1 MSYAA
6 EPYAQFVDDLLTALT
21 GGVSREQFVF
31 LPEDGPYRL
40 APPGPLIKSTLRVFG
55 QAGNTFARFQADRD
69 FALEGDLLTW
79 KARPDGTPAADAVW
93 PDAGTPFYVNY
104 DAMAPAGAAPLLSD
118 RNPGSVTRLLAE
130 SFAREYAVLS
140 RQLESVYQAGF
151 LETATG
157 RDLDQVAALLGLTRY
172 TRAFAVGTVV
182 FSRSTPAP
190 ADVFIPAGTR
200 LSTAEP
206 PAVVFETTEDR
217 TLHRGSLSAEAPVR
231 ATTTGA
237 AGVVPARTI
246 QVIHRPILGI
256 ETASNPQTTA
266 FGGADEQ
273 DEALRARAR
282 RALEGAGKAT
292 AGALLAALAT
302 LPTVRE
308 KDVGIDE
315 DPLSR
320 PGVITLRVAAPLT
333 DATCRQ
339 AVALIETTRPAG
351 VRVLHDL
358 DRPVPPAELSPG
370 PNPDDDTAAPAEAA
384 PPEEGLFLPVAVKAI
399 LLPASGALT
408 PQDRTALKRRGEE
421 AIRAVV
427 GEAGIGEPVV
437 YHRLAAALMAIEGVQ
452 DVTLELYANLPGQ
465 LPPSHRNLIPPKTLR
480 PTAEAQHGGLIQ
492 VEIGGQLVALDL
504 TVGIALQGA
513 GLVGDQVANLV
524 NARIQ
529 VAGQLRDAVGTLA
542 SLSVAALKGAI
553 VPRETF
559 TITSL
564 SFTME
569 YSEAGVRINKLF
581 TEADP
586 AVPVSPLQRLWV
598 RTVKLAGGGS

>member
-1 MSYAA
+1 VTYAA

-40 APPGPLIKSTLRVFG
+40 SPPGPLIPSTLRVFG
-55 QAGNTFARFQADRD
+55 QAGGAFARFQADRD
-69 FALEGDLLTW
+69 FTLDGDLIRW
-79 KARPDGTPAADAVW
+79 KAQADGTPAPDAVW
-93 PDAGTPFYVNY
+93 PDPGTPFYANY
-104 DAMAPAGAAPLLSD
+104 EAFAPAGAVPPLTD
-118 RNPGSVTRLLAE
+118 RNPGSVTRLLSE

-140 RQLESVYQAGF
+140 RQLESVYRAGF

-157 RDLDQVAALLGLTRY
+157 RDLEQVVALLGLTRF

-206 PAVVFETTEDR
+206 PAVVFETTEDE

-231 ATTTGA
+231 ATVSDA
-237 AGVVPARTI
+237 VGVVPARAI
-246 QVIHRPILGI
+246 RVIHRPILGV
-256 ETASNPQTTA
+256 ESVENPQTTA
-266 FGGADEQ
+266 LSGTDEG

-292 AGALLAALAT
+292 MGALLGALAT
-302 LPTVRE
+302 LPGVRE

-320 PGVITLRVAAPLT
+320 PGVLTLRVAAPLS
-333 DATCRQ
+333 DEGARE
-339 AVALIETTRPAG
+339 AIALIEATRPAG

-358 DRPVPPAELSPG
+358 DNPTPPAELTPG
-370 PNPDDDTAAPAEAA
+370 PNPDDDTAAPPDAA
-384 PPEEGLFLPVAVKAI
+384 PPTAGLFLPVAAKAI
-399 LLPASGALT
+399 LLPASGALS
-408 PQDRTALKRRGEE
+408 PQDRAALKRQGED

-427 GEAGIGEPVV
+427 GEAGIGEILV
-437 YHRLAAALMAIEGVQ
+437 YNRLVAALMAIDGVT
-452 DVTLELYANLPGQ
+452 DATLELYPNLDGQ
-465 LPPSHRNLIPPKTLR
+465 LPPSHRNLVPPKTLR
-480 PTAEAQHGGLIQ
+480 PTVDPQHGGLVQ
-492 VEIGGQLVALDL
+492 VEIGGQLVALDV
-504 TVGIALQGA
+504 TVGIALQAEGA
-513 GLVGDQVANLV
+513 LGDQAVDLA

-529 VAGQLRDAVGTLA
+529 VAGQLRDAVGSLTA
-542 SLSVAALKGAI
+542 LSVATLRGAI

-564 SFTME
+564 AFTME
-569 YSEAGVRINKLF
+569 YVQAGVRINKLF

-598 RTVKLAGGGS
+598 RTVRLAGGET